1 MKTERFE
8 LLMYRRRDRIV
19 QILGAKAK
27 EYATGEDRLHNFKV
41 AARMAG
47 VTPEEALMGMDL
59 KHRVC
64 IEDMVKGRIPL
75 TREMIDEKL
84 GDHINYMVLLEALL
98 IERLEDGV
106 DNQIDEPMSCDP
118 LMNILIPDVKAPK
131 RRKAPAKA
139 KAKAKAK
146 AQKRKKAKRNN

>member
-8 LLMYRRRDRIV
+8 MLMYRRRDRIV
-19 QILGAKAK
+19 QILGTKAK

-47 VTPEEALMGMDL
+47 VTPEEARMGMDL

-106 DNQIDEPMSCDP
+106 EPADLHTSEP
-118 LMNILIPDVKAPK
+118 ALGVPDVPTHAVKAPK
-131 RRKAPAKA
+131 RREAKA

-146 AQKRKKAKRNN
+146 TPKRKKAKRNN

>member
-106 DNQIDEPMSCDP
+106 EPALGIS
-118 LMNILIPDVKAPK
+118 DVPTQAVEAPK
-131 RRKAPAKA
+131 RRKAKTP
-139 KAKAKAK
+139 
-146 AQKRKKAKRNN
+146 KRKKAKRNN